1 MGFELDPTQ
10 LQAVRNLHNGC
21 ILKGGVG
28 SGKSVT
34 ALYYYWVRE
43 VGGGVRVNGQ
53 GSWRPAR
60 GPKDLYI
67 ITTGKKRDSL
77 EWQKELSPFGL
88 SPDGTSVKQDI
99 KVVIDSW
106 NNIEKYKE
114 VKDAFFIFDEQR
126 LVGSGAWVK
135 AFYRIARDNRW
146 ILLSATPGDT
156 WMDYIPAFVANGFYK
171 NRTEFIRR
179 HVVYSNY
186 TQFPKI
192 DHFVEVS
199 HLERLRA
206 QIIVEMPYERH
217 TTRHIQNVLVNYNKE
232 RFEKVWKERWNVYED
247 KPVKDIQQLFSVA
260 RRVVNSDPD
269 RSAALMQLME
279 KHPKL
284 IVFYNFN
291 YELEQLK
298 IVGLSTMYTYAQ
310 WNGKKHEDIPA
321 TDRWLYFV
329 QYTAGAEGWN
339 CTETDAM
346 VFWSLNY
353 SYKINEQARGRIDR
367 RNTPFT
373 DLYYYVFRSNSPI
386 DNAIQKAIT
395 MKKNFSESK
404 FLKAVFGLAA

>member
-1 MGFELDPTQ
+1 MPLELDPTQ
-10 LQAVRNLHNGC
+10 LQAVRNTHNGC

-28 SGKSVT
+28 SGKSIT

-43 VGGGVRVNGQ
+43 VGGGVTVNGQ
-53 GSWRPAR
+53 GAWSAAR

-67 ITTGKKRDSL
+67 ITTAKKRESL

-88 SPDGTSVKQDI
+88 SPDGSSVKQDI

-106 NNIEKYKE
+106 NNIDSYKE
-114 VKDAFFIFDEQR
+114 IKDAFFIFDEQR

-135 AFYRIARDNRW
+135 AFYAIAKQNRW
-146 ILLSATPGDT
+146 VILSATPGDN
-156 WMDYIPAFVANGFYK
+156 WMDYVPVFVARGFYK

-179 HVVYSNY
+179 HVVYSNFS
-186 TQFPKI
+186 QFPKI
-192 DHFVEVS
+192 DRYVETA
-199 HLERLRA
+199 HLEQLRTA
-206 QIIVEMPYERH
+206 VLVDMPYERH
-217 TTRHIQNVLVNYNKE
+217 TIRHIQNVLVNYDKE
-232 RFEKVWKERWNVYED
+232 RFDRVWKERWNVFED
-247 KPVKDIQQLFSVA
+247 KPVKDIQQMFSLA
-260 RRVVNSDPD
+260 RRVVNSDVD

-279 KHPKL
+279 KHPRL

-298 IVGLSTMYTYAQ
+298 VVGTSTTYPYAQ
-310 WNGKKHEDIPA
+310 WNGHKHEEIPD
-321 TDRWLYFV
+321 TNRWIYFV

-339 CTETDAM
+339 CTSTDAM

-386 DNAIQKAIT
+386 DNAIQKAIAT
-395 MKKNFSESK
+395 KKNFSESK
-404 FLKAVFGLAA
+404 FIRAVFGLAA